1 MNVSHKRH
9 ALQLAALSLLGT
21 ASAIAQPEPVTSPAP
36 VAAAAPADVTP
47 PALKTDSPALYPEQ
61 AIQEHYIEAVTVVLI
76 LDVDASG
83 TVTLVS
89 VEAPQ
94 GHGFDEAASAAAAK
108 LQFDPAKRAGTP
120 VASRIKFQYT
130 FAPPAPRLVGRLTDH
145 DTDEPVPG
153 AVLTVR
159 GADGREQNLV
169 LGADGA
175 WQADALPPGP
185 VHLSA
190 SAPGYGS
197 QDVDEELTPGEET
210 NLAVRLSLTRP
221 LPPTS
226 VPGQPRED
234 EPQEIVVRGVRP
246 PREVTK
252 RTLTRDEIDHIPGTN
267 GDALRSIQSLP
278 GVARPPPFS
287 GTLIVRGS
295 APLDTI
301 IFVEG
306 VEVPLVYHFGGLSSV
321 VPTEMIDQIDFY
333 PANYSSVYGRGTGG
347 MVDVGL
353 RDPRGDRVHGL
364 AQVDLIDARLMLEG
378 PIFDTGW
385 KFMVGARRS
394 TLDLWIG
401 PVLEST
407 NVGVTTA
414 PRYYDYQLM
423 LQNDVTKSSSF
434 RLSFFGSDDTLE
446 ILNASPDAS
455 SPEFGGNIG
464 SHTSFWRA
472 QAHYRNRITD
482 NTEVKLSAAVG
493 ADSVDIG
500 VGSNFLTVSRTLY
513 SSRGELRQKFGRG
526 VHANLGFDL
535 IYYPYD
541 LLARFPPFRRE
552 GVPEGGPL
560 DVAQESNQVSS
571 RFHPAVYTEWELI
584 PWLGARVVPGFRA
597 DYSSGSE
604 TWDLAPRINV
614 RQDLT
619 RGFPRSTIKG
629 GVGIFYQPPTILQ
642 ADPTLGNSQLESGR
656 AVHYDLGF
664 EQELAQQIELSTDL
678 FYKAL
683 DNLPVPGAGNAGEGR
698 AYGAEWLL
706 KYKADERFFGWLAY
720 TLSRSE
726 RRDTPSDAS
735 RLLEYDQTHIL
746 TVLGSYKLGRGWQ
759 LGSRFRFVSGGLYTP
774 DAEGALDTTTGAN
787 QPAPAS
793 PPFGAR
799 LPAFH
804 QLDVRV
810 DKVWTFA
817 SWKLT
822 FYADLQNVY
831 FHPNPEGIS
840 YNYNYTQSTYA
851 NGLPFLPSLG
861 LRGEF

>member
-1 MNVSHKRH
+1 MNVSPKRR
-9 ALQLAALSLLGT
+9 AFQLAALSLFG
-21 ASAIAQPEPVTSPAP
+21 AARAMAQPQPATSPAP
-36 VAAAAPADVTP
+36 AAAPAEVTP
-47 PALKTDSPALYPEQ
+47 PVLKLDSPALFPAQ
-61 AIQEHYIEAVTVVLI
+61 AIQEHYFEPVTVVLI
-76 LDVDASG
+76 LQVDAGGNVSN
-83 TVTLVS
+83 LS
-89 VEAPQ
+89 VETPH
-94 GHGFDEAASAAAAK
+94 GHGFDEAASAAGSK
-108 LQFDPAKRAGTP
+108 LQFEPARRGGTP
-120 VASRIKFQYT
+120 VASRIKFRYV
-130 FAPPAPRLVGRLTDH
+130 FAPPTPRLVGRLTDH
-145 DTDEPVPG
+145 DTDGPVAG

-159 GADGREQNLV
+159 GADGREQRIALR
-169 LGADGA
+169 ADGA

-185 VHLSA
+185 VRVSA
-190 SAPGYGS
+190 AAPGYES
-197 QDVDEELTPGEET
+197 QDVDDELTPGEET
-210 NLAVRLSLTRP
+210 NLVVRLSPVRP
-221 LPPTS
+221 LTLAN
-226 VPGQPRED
+226 VQARGNED
-234 EPQEIVVRGVRP
+234 EPQEIIVRGERP

-287 GTLIVRGS
+287 GQLIVRGS

-321 VPTEMIDQIDFY
+321 VPTEMIDEIDFY
-333 PANYSSVYGRGTGG
+333 PANYSAVYGRGTGG

-353 RDPRGDRVHGL
+353 RDPRDDRVHGL
-364 AQVDLIDARLMLEG
+364 AQVDLIDARIMAEG

-401 PVLEST
+401 PVLESA

-414 PRYYDYQLM
+414 PRYYDYQAM
-423 LQNDVTKSSSF
+423 LQKAVTDRSSL

-455 SPEFGGNIG
+455 SPEFGGNVS
-464 SHTSFWRA
+464 SHTSFWRT
-472 QAHYRNRITD
+472 QARYQNRVTD
-482 NTEVKLSAAVG
+482 STEVTLMAAMG
-493 ADSVDIG
+493 EDSVDIG

-513 SSRGELRQKFGRG
+513 SSRGELRQKLARG
-526 VHANLGFDL
+526 VHANVGFDL

-541 LLARFPPFRRE
+541 LLARFPPFRRP

-560 DVAQESNQVSS
+560 DVAQESHQVSS
-571 RFHPAVYTEWELI
+571 RFHPALYTEWELI

-597 DYSSGSE
+597 DYSGGSE
-604 TWDLAPRINV
+604 TWDIAPRINV
-614 RQDLT
+614 RQDLA
-619 RGFPRSTIKG
+619 RGSPRSTLKG
-629 GVGIFYQPPTILQ
+629 GVGLFYQPPTILQ
-642 ADPTLGNSQLESGR
+642 ADPTLGNSRLESGR

-664 EQELAQQIELSTDL
+664 EQRVAQQIELSTDL
-678 FYKAL
+678 FYKSL
-683 DNLPVPGAGNAGEGR
+683 DNLPVPGAGDAGEGR

-706 KYKADERFFGWLAY
+706 KYDADERFFGWLAY

-726 RRDTPSDAS
+726 RRDTPSEAQ
-735 RLLEYDQTHIL
+735 RPQEYDQTHIL

-774 DAEGALDTTTGAN
+774 NEEGALDTTTGAH
-787 QPAPAS
+787 QPAPDS

-810 DKVWTFA
+810 DKVWTWS

-831 FHPNPEGIS
+831 FHPNAEGIS
-840 YNYNYTQSTYA
+840 YNYNFTQSTYA